1 MMHKSMITHT
11 VSEQEPRP
19 AIIKVIGVGG
29 GGGNAINTMIK
40 SDFRGV
46 EYIVAN
52 TDMQALIKSDSASRI
67 QLGPRLTKG
76 LGAGGNPEVG
86 RNSALEDEARV
97 AEALAGADMV
107 FVTAGMGGGT
117 GTGAAPEVAR
127 IARSVGA
134 LTVGVVT
141 RPFNFEGKRR
151 RRQAELG
158 IEAMKE
164 QVDTLI
170 VIPNQRLLSVV
181 GETTGLNQA
190 FYMADS
196 VLLNAVRGVSELI
209 TVKGFINVD
218 FADVRAIMSNMG
230 MALMGTGRATGEN
243 RAINAARQA
252 IESPLLEDISIK
264 GATGILIN
272 VTGSED
278 MTLAE
283 VQEAASLIE
292 EEADE
297 DANIIFGAAF
307 DPEMNNEIK
316 ITVIATGFEPHAPSE
331 EFLYAAPQN
340 TVNRRSPQAFVQPGI
355 PSAPTSRFAM
365 QSMTPPQS
373 TPAFRNPAPTP
384 VPRHQTP
391 APAVQA
397 QRELKTPVP
406 RQNKP
411 PAAKDREFFDLS
423 GIDDN
428 DIDIPTFLRRS

>member
-1 MMHKSMITHT
+1 M
-11 VSEQEPRP
+11 VDQEPRP
-19 AIIKVIGVGG
+19 AMIKVIGVGG
-29 GGGNAINTMIK
+29 GGGNAVNTMIK

-52 TDMQALIKSDSASRI
+52 TDMQALIKSETDARI

-86 RNSALEDEARV
+86 RNSALEDEARI

-170 VIPNQRLLSVV
+170 VIPNQRLLAVA
-181 GETTGLNQA
+181 GESTGLNQA

-230 MALMGTGRATGEN
+230 MALMGTGRATGDN
-243 RAINAARQA
+243 RAIAAARQA

-307 DPEMNNEIK
+307 DPEMTNEIK
-316 ITVIATGFEPHAPSE
+316 ITVIATGFEPQAMSE
-331 EFLYAAPQN
+331 EYMYSPAASA
-340 TVNRRSPQAFVQPGI
+340 VNRRTPQPFVQPGV
-355 PSAPTSRFAM
+355 PSAPTSRYSM
-365 QSMTPPQS
+365 NGMTPPQS
-373 TPAFRNPAPTP
+373 APGVRNPTPA
-384 VPRHQTP
+384 PRHQTP
-391 APAVQA
+391 APNVQV

-428 DIDIPTFLRRS
+428 DIDIPTFLRRN

>member
-1 MMHKSMITHT
+1 MQEGVKMTSMSDQDLR
-11 VSEQEPRP
+11 V
-19 AIIKVIGVGG
+19 AKLKMVGVGG
-29 GGGNAINTMIK
+29 GGGNAVNTMIK
-40 SDFRGV
+40 SGFSGV
-46 EYIVAN
+46 DYVVAN
-52 TDMQALIKSDSASRI
+52 TDLQALAKSEAQDRI

-86 RNSALEDEARV
+86 RNAALEDEKRLS
-97 AEALAGADMV
+97 EALAGADMV

-141 RPFNFEGKRR
+141 RPFHFEGKRR
-151 RRQAELG
+151 RRQADLG

-164 QVDTLI
+164 HVDTLI
-170 VIPNQRLLSVV
+170 VIPNQRLLAVA
-181 GETTGLNQA
+181 GDTTGLGQA

-218 FADVRAIMSNMG
+218 FADVRAVMAGAG

-243 RAINAARQA
+243 RAIMAARQA

-272 VTGSED
+272 ITGSED

-283 VQEAASLIE
+283 VNEAACLIE

-297 DANIIFGAAF
+297 DANIIFGAVF
-307 DPEMNNEIK
+307 DPELSNEIK
-316 ITVIATGFEPHAPSE
+316 ITVIATGFESQAVADE
-331 EFLYAAPQN
+331 YAYAAQHSAIRRAPQQP
-340 TVNRRSPQAFVQPGI
+340 VAAFHQASPFPQAP
-355 PSAPTSRFAM
+355 PASRFNNLHA
-365 QSMTPPQS
+365 
-373 TPAFRNPAPTP
+373 ATP
-384 VPRHQTP
+384 VQGSPAHQTP
-391 APAVQA
+391 IPRQQTPAYPQPA
-397 QRELKTPVP
+397 RELKTPVP
-406 RQNKP
+406 RQQKP
-411 PAAKDREFFDLS
+411 PAAKDREFFDLG
-423 GIDDN
+423 GIDEGDM
-428 DIDIPTFLRRS
+428 DIPTFLRRT